1 MKSFIIQNAA
11 SIAAVIIF
19 LSVLAVMLK
28 LKLTA
33 QVRQIIYYL
42 VVKAEQLYG
51 AGTGEIK
58 YAAVIAWIYE
68 RLPMILRILFTHS
81 DIDKMLEQGVQ
92 QLKKLLLQ
100 GEKNI
105 TKN

>member
-11 SIAAVIIF
+11 SIAAVLIF
-19 LSVLAVMLK
+19 IAVLGAMLK
-28 LKLTA
+28 LKLAA
-33 QVRQIIYYL
+33 QVRQIVYYL

-68 RLPMILRILFTHS
+68 RLPLVLRLLFTQK
-81 DIDKMLEQGVQ
+81 DIDIMLEQGVQ
-92 QLKKLLLQ
+92 RLKKLLL
-100 GEKNI
+100 EDKKNI
-105 TKN
+105 A